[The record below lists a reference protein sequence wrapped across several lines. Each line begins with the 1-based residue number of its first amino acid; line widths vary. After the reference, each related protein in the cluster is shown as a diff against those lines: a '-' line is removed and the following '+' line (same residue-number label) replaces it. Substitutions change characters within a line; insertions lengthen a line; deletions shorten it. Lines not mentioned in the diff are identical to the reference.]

1 MVLIF
6 YNMLH
11 DNSTSY
17 NLNSKLEYCR
27 DFISKHNVFRNK
39 NNVAV
44 VDMFVKNLIYL
55 KLLIFLVR
63 YLKKKVLLLIWPAS
77 LYFIFNF
84 SKLNIFSE
92 LETSKLKLL
101 RILLLKKYEKKSINM
116 VAFQNLILKY
126 SAYAIFKLFN

>member
-1 MVLIF
+1 
-6 YNMLH
+6 
-11 DNSTSY
+11 
-17 NLNSKLEYCR
+17 
-27 DFISKHNVFRNK
+27 
-39 NNVAV
+39 
-44 VDMFVKNLIYL
+44 MFVKNLIYL

-126 SAYAIFKLFN
+126 SAYAISKLFN